1 MSVESAVSGISSYSK
16 VMKATS
22 IAKAMASTEHKNDV
36 QVRTKSKPGTIADA
50 LGSSTV
56 TTYPKLDTFS
66 LGSKI
71 DIRG

>member
-1 MSVESAVSGISSYSK
+1 MSTESVVSGISSYSK
-16 VMKATS
+16 VMKTTS
-22 IAKAMASTEHKNDV
+22 IAKAMASTQHSNDV
-36 QVRTKSKPGTIADA
+36 HVRTKSKPGTIADA
-50 LGSSTV
+50 VGSATV

>member
-1 MSVESAVSGISSYSK
+1 MSIEPAVSGISSYTQ
-16 VMKATS
+16 VMQATATVKAT
-22 IAKAMASTEHKNDV
+22 TPTHNLGEV
-36 QVRTKSKPGTIADA
+36 QVRTKSKPGTIPGSV
-50 LGSSTV
+50 GSSTV